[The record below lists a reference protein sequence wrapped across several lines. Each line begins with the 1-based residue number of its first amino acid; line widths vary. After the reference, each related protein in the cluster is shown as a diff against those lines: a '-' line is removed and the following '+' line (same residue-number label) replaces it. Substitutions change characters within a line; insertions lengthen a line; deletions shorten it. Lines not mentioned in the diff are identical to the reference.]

1 MEEKLPLP
9 TASPAAVDREPP
21 NAQAVL
27 DALPLATLTISLDGR
42 IQYANRAA
50 AELFGA
56 STGTLP
62 GERLVDLLPE
72 EVRAQVQVLIES
84 GEKETLPPVELYLK
98 SGDGSGHV
106 LRLSV
111 LENRTANDK
120 QPIVIIEDIS
130 DLHRLQDHLRQSRK
144 LEAIGLLAS
153 GFAHNINSPLS
164 AIIMTA
170 EMAQVKHPDVREFE
184 DILQAA
190 ARIGEIVTNLM
201 IKSRQE
207 QASAEAEIDL
217 NQLVRTELKFLEAN
231 LFFKHSVELDLD
243 LQEDLPKVRGLYGD
257 FSQIFQNLVQ
267 NALDAMADSEENH
280 LQVRTWYERDGERVG
295 LSIRDNGC
303 GIPEDHVDKLFQ
315 PFFTTKTQLDG
326 SDPIQPSGTGL
337 GLHMTWKLVEQYG
350 GTIQVESRPGEGS
363 LFTLLIPMRKSR

>member
-1 MEEKLPLP
+1 MEGKLPLP
-9 TASPAAVDREPP
+9 TAAAALDREPQ
-21 NAQAVL
+21 NAFAVL
-27 DALPLATLTISLDGR
+27 DALPLATLTISREGK
-42 IQYANRAA
+42 ICYSNRAA
-50 AELFGA
+50 VGLFSPSGDA
-56 STGTLP
+56 LS

-72 EVRAQVQVLIES
+72 EVREDARILLDFEHGRDRSPLEWRFQV
-84 GEKETLPPVELYLK
+84 GE
-98 SGDGSGHV
+98 GSERV
-106 LRLSV
+106 LRLTV
-111 LENRTANDK
+111 LEDRVAGGD
-120 QPIVIIEDIS
+120 QAVVVIEDVGE
-130 DLHRLQDHLRQSRK
+130 LHHLQTNLRQSRK

-153 GFAHNINSPLS
+153 GLAHNINSPLS

-170 EMAQVKHPDVREFE
+170 EMAQVKHPEVREFE

-207 QASAEAEIDL
+207 QTLSEADIDL

-231 LFFKHSVELDLD
+231 LFFKHSVDLDLD

-267 NALDAMADSEENH
+267 NALDAMSAPEGNRLS
-280 LQVRTWYERDGERVG
+280 VRTWYESDADRVG

-303 GIPEDHVDKLFQ
+303 GIPAEHVDKLFD

-326 SDPIQPSGTGL
+326 SDPIRPSGTGL

-350 GTIQVESRPGEGS
+350 GSIQVESRPGEGS
-363 LFTLLIPMRKSR
+363 LFTLLIPLKRNR